1 MKNINL
7 ILLTFLLVFS
17 CSSDDDNDSSP
28 NPANFY
34 EAHVGVWV
42 TTFSDNSQL
51 LLDIYE
57 TGWDAYSRISSND
70 CWSAPNSVG
79 GSTTIDTNTPEELT
93 ACTSGIPASNLFTGD
108 DLQIIYDAGY
118 SNVSVCQSYL
128 DSGSL
133 YISFAQVYYAGF
145 YDVELLT
152 VSGNLGKQNSSS
164 FDTCKANNSQ
174 LRYYTISEEAKKVLI
189 N

>member
-1 MKNINL
+1 MSNQSHL

-17 CSSDDDNDSSP
+17 CSSDDNDSS
-28 NPANFY
+28 PANFY
-34 EAHVGVWV
+34 EAHVGVWK

-57 TGWDAYSRISSND
+57 TGWDAYSRTSSNG
-70 CWSAPNSVG
+70 CWSAPNTVG
-79 GSTTIDTNTPEELT
+79 GTTTIDTNTPEELT
-93 ACTSGIPASNLFTGD
+93 ACTRSIPAGNVFTGS
-108 DLQIIYDAGY
+108 DLTWVYNLGY
-118 SNVSVCQSYL
+118 TNVSVCQSYL
-128 DSGSL
+128 DSGSMF
-133 YISFAQVYYAGF
+133 ISFAQVWYAGV